1 MTIFPWLFFILYPGT
16 TSFGE
21 LGFCAGKTEVP
32 KKKNTQSKE
41 RLDPNRVPHWNQMQI
56 ILMRGESCHN
66 CPSPPKHTESKQSI
80 LNTYSGQTVLWFKFF
95 SEIHGVVYQS
105 KACTSTTTKSC
116 FKTKAENYICC
127 SFIHLGQLLTDFC
140 FWNIWSSR
148 VKNIHHLRRKLNV
161 QVILGKQ
168 KHARGSLKNPATW
181 MCPTIKMVVVK
192 RVPGIKRA
200 L

>member
-1 MTIFPWLFFILYPGT
+1 MLYQGR

-32 KKKNTQSKE
+32 QEKKHLRQHETRQT
-41 RLDPNRVPHWNQMQI
+41 RAPHWNQTHT
-56 ILMRGESCHN
+56 ILVRGEWWGGVRGECSHHCTL
-66 CPSPPKHTESKQSI
+66 PSPPKYTQSKQSI

-95 SEIHGVVYQS
+95 CKIHGVVYQS

-127 SFIHLGQLLTDFC
+127 SFIHLGQLLADFR

-148 VKNIHHLRRKLNV
+148 VKNIHHLWRK
-161 QVILGKQ
+161 K
-168 KHARGSLKNPATW
+168 
-181 MCPTIKMVVVK
+181 C
-192 RVPGIKRA
+192 
-200 L
+200 